1 VRRTGVLKTAA
12 VRRPAFGFCTGRALA
27 SPTAE
32 AEGSGGDQRGT
43 PCETARRVRKDH
55 DAKATR
61 RRVRKREVRTLR
73 NIPAPSC
80 NTRTLGPLAKSE
92 RPYNPH
98 VLRVGL
104 NGHPPGGGWFV
115 LSRLGEE
122 WGCAKESRRAE
133 LARKRRHR
141 GSAFTITN
149 RRNKRLN
156 LSRS

>member
-1 VRRTGVLKTAA
+1 MSLCTQPRGSRTPAMGQNQMSHAR
-12 VRRPAFGFCTGRALA
+12 RRPGGPPLFNRGRRRHAG
-27 SPTAE
+27 SP
-32 AEGSGGDQRGT
+32 
-43 PCETARRVRKDH
+43 